1 MDDIVREGEPVQ
13 IYKQPLCHGHHL
25 HWISPGGEDEMEN
38 MVLLC
43 PSHHVAVHRCNAPFD
58 CGELAFVFPNH
69 REPLQY
75 NGHL

>member
-1 MDDIVREGEPVQ
+1 
-13 IYKQPLCHGHHL
+13 
-25 HWISPGGEDEMEN
+25 

-58 CGELAFVFPNH
+58 YGELAFVFTNH

-75 NGHL
+75 NHHLQMSG